1 MSCTTLRRQDSLG
14 KCAICRFFL
23 FFYLLVLGN
32 FKPASTEEQR
42 LGSFRPC
49 QSKESVVA
57 SHKILVID
65 DSRVIRARVREM
77 LPQGNFEVIEATDGI
92 EGIEAIRAQKPN
104 LIMLDFLLPRMSG
117 YEVYE
122 EIQSDPAFQSIP
134 LVMMSGR
141 REELT
146 EKIQEPFEFFEFIE
160 KPFEQKELIGAIKGA
175 MAKARK
181 ARPQKAAASAPEKVS
196 AGVDASAEIANLQK
210 QIDSLQRD
218 VAALKAQNNK
228 ILAFIKKKLA

>member
-1 MSCTTLRRQDSLG
+1 M
-14 KCAICRFFL
+14 
-23 FFYLLVLGN
+23 
-32 FKPASTEEQR
+32 
-42 LGSFRPC
+42 
-49 QSKESVVA
+49 A

-77 LPQGNFEVIEATDGI
+77 LPKGNFEVIEATDGI
-92 EGIEAIRAQKPN
+92 EGIEAIRAEKPN

-122 EIQSDPAFQSIP
+122 EIQGDPTFQSIP

-181 ARPQKAAASAPEKVS
+181 VRPQKAAPAAAVP
-196 AGVDASAEIANLQK
+196 AGEDSSAEIAELK
-210 QIDSLQRD
+210 QQVVSLTKD

>member
-1 MSCTTLRRQDSLG
+1 MAC
-14 KCAICRFFL
+14 
-23 FFYLLVLGN
+23 
-32 FKPASTEEQR
+32 
-42 LGSFRPC
+42 
-49 QSKESVVA
+49 
-57 SHKILVID
+57 HKSLVID
-65 DSRVIRARVREM
+65 DSRVIRARVRDM
-77 LPQGNFEVIEATDGI
+77 LPNGNFEVIEAKDGI
-92 EGIEAIRAQKPN
+92 EGIDAIRAQKPN

-117 YEVYE
+117 YEVYQ
-122 EIQSDPAFQSIP
+122 EIQAQPEFQSIP

-181 ARPQKAAASAPEKVS
+181 ARPQASAGAAANSGNS
-196 AGVDASAEIANLQK
+196 SAEIETLQK
-210 QIDSLQRD
+210 QVATLTKE
-218 VAALKAQNNK
+218 VAALKVQNNK

>member
-1 MSCTTLRRQDSLG
+1 M
-14 KCAICRFFL
+14 
-23 FFYLLVLGN
+23 
-32 FKPASTEEQR
+32 
-42 LGSFRPC
+42 
-49 QSKESVVA
+49 A

-77 LPQGNFEVIEATDGI
+77 LPKGNFEVIEATDGI

-122 EIQSDPAFQSIP
+122 EIQGDPAFQNIP

-181 ARPQKAAASAPEKVS
+181 VRPQKSAVSVPAASAV
-196 AGVDASAEIANLQK
+196 GVDSSAEVAILQK
-210 QIDSLQRD
+210 QVEALTKD
-218 VAALKAQNNK
+218 VAALKAQSNK